1 MIAEEKTKYTKCGSY
16 TIIKTI
22 GSGYH
27 AKLIFDLLI

>member
-27 AKLIFDLLI
+27 AKLIFD